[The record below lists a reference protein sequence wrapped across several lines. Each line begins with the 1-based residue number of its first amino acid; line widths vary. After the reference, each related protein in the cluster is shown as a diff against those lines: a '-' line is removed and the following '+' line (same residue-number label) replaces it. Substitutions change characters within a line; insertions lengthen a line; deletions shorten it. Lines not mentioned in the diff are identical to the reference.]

1 MRRGECLVQ
10 VDVHHVE
17 AHVAG
22 TAFAEQRIEVR
33 TVVVHQAAC
42 LVHHLGNLQNTRL
55 EDAQRIGIG
64 HHHGSDLAS
73 HLAEELT
80 QVVNI
85 DCAVSQALHL
95 DDFQAA
101 DCRGGWVRAVCRVGN
116 KHLCADVALAFVI
129 CTDDHQAGQLAVCS
143 GTGIQREFAQSGKF
157 GKRLLQV
164 VVHFQCALA
173 GHGGLQGMQSGEG
186 LHAGYLFVDD
196 GIVLHRA

>member
-33 TVVVHQAAC
+33 TVVVHEAAC

-55 EDAQRIGIG
+55 EDAKRVGVG
-64 HHHGSDLAS
+64 HHHGCDLAS
-73 HLAEELT
+73 HLAEKLT

-85 DCAVSQALHL
+85 DRAVSKALHL
-95 DDFQAA
+95 DDLQAA
-101 DCRGGWVRAVCRVGN
+101 NCCRGRIRAVCRVGN
-116 KHLCADVALAFVI
+116 ENLGPDVSLAFVI

-164 VVHFQCALA
+164 VVHF
-173 GHGGLQGMQSGEG
+173 
-186 LHAGYLFVDD
+186 
-196 GIVLHRA
+196 